1 MRRDL
6 IVWREN
12 QGRETEEKIGIKKVC
27 IVNKN
32 YLFVN
37 SVYLPTHLPYLTTEA
52 EPI

>member
-1 MRRDL
+1 MRRDR

-27 IVNKN
+27 IVNKD
-32 YLFVN
+32 
-37 SVYLPTHLPYLTTEA
+37 YLPTHLLHLTAEA

>member
-1 MRRDL
+1 MSRDR

-27 IVNKN
+27 IVNKD
-32 YLFVN
+32 YLLAN
-37 SVYLPTHLPYLTTEA
+37 SVYLPTLLLHLTAEA